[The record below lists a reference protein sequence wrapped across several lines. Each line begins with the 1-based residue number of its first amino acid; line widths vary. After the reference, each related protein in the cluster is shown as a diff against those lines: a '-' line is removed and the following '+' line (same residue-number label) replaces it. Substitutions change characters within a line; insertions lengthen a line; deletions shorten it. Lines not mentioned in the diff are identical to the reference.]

1 MSNQSYENLTR
12 GIIKENPTFV
22 MLLGMCPTLGVT
34 TSAANGLG
42 MGLAT
47 LFVLILSNFAIS
59 SVKNVIPD
67 MVRIPCYIVIIASF
81 VTVVDLLMAAYL
93 PSLHARLGIFI
104 PLIVVNC
111 IILGRAEAFA
121 SQNTIWQSV
130 LVAVGMGIGF
140 TGALT
145 LLGIVREILGM
156 GSVFGWKFVAEDA
169 DTMMLFIM
177 PPGAFLALAG
187 LVIVFNKITGAGK

>member
-47 LFVLILSNFAIS
+47 RFVLILSNFAIS

-121 SQNTIWQSV
+121 SKNTIWQSV
-130 LVAVGMGIGF
+130 LDAVGMGIGF

>member
-130 LVAVGMGIGF
+130 LDAVGMGIGF

-156 GSVFGWKFVAEDA
+156 GSVFGWKFAAEDA